1 MSANSGPVYQKKPEH
16 RMETKPAGVRVQV
29 IFNGEVVADSEDAI
43 KLEERI
49 DSPSTPTAS
58 MRSPTFAGQ

>member
-16 RMETKPAGVRVQV
+16 RMETKPAGVRV
-29 IFNGEVVADSEDAI
+29 VADSEDAI

-49 DSPSTPTAS
+49 DSPSTPTAWPVKH
-58 MRSPTFAGQ
+58 RA